1 MLMDF
6 LEDHIQVVEA
16 VDSWEDSVRQS
27 ARVLLEKKYITDNY
41 VDAMVKSVHMNGS
54 YIVIIP
60 NVAMPHAR
68 PEEGV
73 NKSCLSFLK
82 INQPVMY
89 PQDQEVRLVFV
100 LAGNDNEGHI
110 DLISSLADL
119 LEDKQ
124 AVKALLQAKT
134 PEEAKHVLKGY

>member
-6 LEDHIQVVEA
+6 LEDHIQVIDA
-16 VDSWEDSVRQS
+16 VDSWEDSIRKS
-27 ARVLLEKKYITDNY
+27 ASILLKKKYITENY
-41 VDAMVKSVHMNGS
+41 IDAMVKSVHINGS

-124 AVKALLQAKT
+124 AVNALLQAKT
-134 PEEAKHVLKGY
+134 PGDAKNVLKGY

>member
-68 PEEGV
+68 PEEGL

>member
-27 ARVLLEKKYITDNY
+27 ARVLLEKKYITENY
-41 VDAMVKSVHMNGS
+41 IDAMVKSVHMNGS